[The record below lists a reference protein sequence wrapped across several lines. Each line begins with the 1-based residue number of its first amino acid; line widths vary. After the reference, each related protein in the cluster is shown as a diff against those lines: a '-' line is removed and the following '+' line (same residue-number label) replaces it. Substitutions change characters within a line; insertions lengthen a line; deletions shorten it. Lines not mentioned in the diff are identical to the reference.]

1 MLTPILAT
9 VTEYGSES
17 VQSWNHDAEEIGFG
31 SALLANAMIS
41 AEISEQFLAKRGRPS
56 SGGL

>member
-31 SALLANAMIS
+31 SALLANAMMLWEAALS
-41 AEISEQFLAKRGRPS
+41 KYKSSLALS
-56 SGGL
+56 